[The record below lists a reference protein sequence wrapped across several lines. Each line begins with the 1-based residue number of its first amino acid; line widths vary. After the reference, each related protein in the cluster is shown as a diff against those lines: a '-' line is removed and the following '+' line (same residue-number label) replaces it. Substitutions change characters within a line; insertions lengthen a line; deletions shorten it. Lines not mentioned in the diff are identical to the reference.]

1 MSPSANEFP
10 APAGQMII
18 TELGDGGQE
27 GSAKDFQRTN
37 LLVTQSKAEP
47 IAKQVARAPSKD
59 VATGNMV
66 GGEPG
71 GLDGIAEIDQTK
83 QREQFYGNAF
93 AYRGGSQASVR
104 DRVHSESMI
113 TAELKTNV
121 IVHPPPPH
129 PVEPL
134 SRPPEY

>member
-1 MSPSANEFP
+1 MSPSANKFP
-10 APAGQMII
+10 APAGQMIV

-27 GSAKDFQRTN
+27 GSAKDIQRTN
-37 LLVTQSKAEP
+37 LIVTQSKAKP

-66 GGEPG
+66 GGEPV
-71 GLDGIAEIDQTK
+71 GLDGTAEIDQTK

-113 TAELKTNV
+113 IAELKTNI
-121 IVHPPPPH
+121 IVHPPSPN